1 MRLESMICH
10 GDRDWKSL
18 AYRLECKQEGSPG
31 EEEKVDIYRMEE
43 ETEDQIYKEQQERQE
58 AKQETLLLWKVM
70 ENCIS

>member
-1 MRLESMICH
+1 MEDEFAGGKTVGRETSQKKAI
-10 GDRDWKSL
+10 
-18 AYRLECKQEGSPG
+18 ATVQF
-31 EEEKVDIYRMEE
+31 KVDKGLNKAVVRMEE